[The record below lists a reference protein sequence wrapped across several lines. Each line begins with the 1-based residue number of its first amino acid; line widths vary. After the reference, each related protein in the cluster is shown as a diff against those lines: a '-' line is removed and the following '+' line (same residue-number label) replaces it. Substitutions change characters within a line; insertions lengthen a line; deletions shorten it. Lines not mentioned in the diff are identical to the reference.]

1 MELKLKDK
9 ISYSLGDFS
18 YTIVYAFL
26 NAFILTYFTDVA
38 KIPAVTAGAIVLI
51 ANIFDAVNDPII
63 GFLADRTRS
72 KHGRY
77 RPWMMIAIVP
87 AAILLVLC
95 FFVPDMKI
103 GTKVIYSYVIY
114 LAWTV
119 AKTCVQIPYSALES
133 TLTGDSTQRISIGAV
148 RDWMSNIGGLFV
160 SLVAVKIVA
169 SYGESNV
176 TGYRIAALVIAGCS
190 VVGYYISVLTSKEK
204 YYADEAERIE
214 ISSFADKT
222 DIASEKFDFD
232 ECEAAVNQNQDN
244 EKNWGTIKNTNKKG
258 VSILSSLAAIFTSG
272 YAIAIIGFVFMG
284 QIAMGI
290 RMSLGTY
297 YCIYFLED
305 SSLSVMSVTM
315 ALTYAIPILGI
326 PFIPKL
332 IRKFGRRK
340 VMITGALLNVLT
352 GAVTLLAERNY
363 FVANLSGFCMGVSM
377 CFVMSVVWGA
387 IPDTAD
393 YIFSKKGINVT
404 GFLMAFIS
412 VGCAAG
418 TGVCGFISSCILDF
432 VGYVSTAV
440 AQPASVGTGIYWAFG
455 GAPVIFGLLMVAFA
469 AMFRLKTD

>member
-1 MELKLKDK
+1 MNLKLRNKA
-9 ISYSLGDFS
+9 SYALGDFS

-26 NAFILTYFTDVA
+26 NAFILTYFTEAA
-38 KIPAVTAGAIVLI
+38 KIPAVTAGTIVLA

-63 GFLADRTRS
+63 GFFADHTRS
-72 KHGRY
+72 KYGRY

-87 AAILLVLC
+87 AAILLILC

-103 GTKVIYSYVIY
+103 GTKIIYSYAVY

-133 TLTGDSTQRISIGAV
+133 TLTADPAQRISIGAI

-160 SLVAVKIVA
+160 SLAAVKIVA
-169 SYGESNV
+169 SYGESNAS
-176 TGYRIAALVIAGCS
+176 GYRIAALLIAGLS
-190 VVGYYISVLTSKEK
+190 IAGYYISALTSKER
-204 YYADEAERIE
+204 YYADEVLQADMA
-214 ISSFADKT
+214 SFADRTCADGKKA
-222 DIASEKFDFD
+222 DFKNLEEASANKQNNKKKG
-232 ECEAAVNQNQDN
+232 AAVLN
-244 EKNWGTIKNTNKKG
+244 
-258 VSILSSLAAIFTSG
+258 SLAAIFTSK

-305 SSLSVMSVTM
+305 FSLSVMSVTM

-332 IRKFGRRK
+332 IKKFGRRK
-340 VMITGALLNVLT
+340 IMITGALLNVLT
-352 GAVTLLAERNY
+352 GVVTLLAGRNY
-363 FVANLSGFCMGVSM
+363 FVANLSGFCMGISM
-377 CFVMSVVWGA
+377 CFIMSVVWGA

-393 YIFSKKGINVT
+393 YIFCKKGVNIT

-432 VGYVSTAV
+432 VGYVSQAAV
-440 AQPASVGTGIYWAFG
+440 QPASVGTGIYWAFG
-455 GAPVIFGLLMVAFA
+455 GAPVVFGALMVLFASMFGL
-469 AMFRLKTD
+469 KTKDF